1 MQQLAIL
8 GSTGSIGQSTL
19 DVIQQHSDK
28 YQVFALVAKQNVA
41 LMLAQIKL
49 FQPRYAVIADEKAAT
64 LLKADLPANTPTQI
78 LAGHQA
84 IQDIVSA
91 NEVDIVM
98 SAIVGAAGLLPTL
111 AAIQA
116 GKKVLLANKE
126 ALVMSGAY
134 FLQQAQQHNAT
145 LLPVDSEHNAIF
157 QCLPVVHNQLNHAN
171 DTVEKLILTA
181 SGGPFRELP
190 LSAFAEVTPEQACAH
205 PNWDMGQKISVDSA
219 TMMNKGLE
227 LIEAHWLFDMP
238 CEKIDILVHK
248 ESIIHSLVAYKD
260 GSFLAQ
266 LGQPDMRTPIAYAL
280 AWPERIAV
288 DMKMLNLAEIAQL
301 HFEQPDLQRFPCLQ
315 LAYQAVE
322 QGGSASVVLNAANE
336 VAVAA
341 FLAKKIRFTDIAKVN
356 ARALEQIDNLPVT
369 GLDEILYVD
378 KETRRI
384 TETLIETKLH

>member
-1 MQQLAIL
+1 MQQVTLL

-19 DVIQQHSDK
+19 DVIGQHRDK
-28 YQVFALVAKQNVA
+28 YQVFALVAQQNVR
-41 LMLAQIKL
+41 LMQAQITL
-49 FQPRYAVIADEKAAT
+49 FQPRYAVMADEKAAKM
-64 LLKADLPANTPTQI
+64 LKTELPANSTTQI
-78 LAGHQA
+78 LAGQEAIQA
-84 IQDIVSA
+84 IASA
-91 NEVDIVM
+91 NDADIVM

-134 FLQQAQQHNAT
+134 FIQQAQQHNAT

-157 QCLPVVHNQLNHAN
+157 QCLPVMPDQLNHVN
-171 DTVEKLILTA
+171 ETVEKLILTA
-181 SGGPFRELP
+181 SGGPFRTLP
-190 LSAFAEVTPEQACAH
+190 LSALDAVTPDQACAH

-227 LIEAHWLFDMP
+227 LIEAHWLFTMP
-238 CEKIDILVHK
+238 CDKIDILVHP

-280 AWPERIAV
+280 AWPTRIAV
-288 DMKMLNLAEIAQL
+288 DMKMLDLAEIAQL

-315 LAYQAVE
+315 LAYEAVQ

-341 FLAKKIRFTDIAKVN
+341 FLAKKIRFTDIANVN

-369 GLDEILYVD
+369 GLDDILHAD

-384 TETLIETKLH
+384 TKTLIETTRH